1 MGVKVFS
8 SPPPPPPLQDPVKAS
23 ESSVSVDYLI
33 WCGAPN
39 CNTGE
44 MLQSAA
50 AVHAEERARARLAL
64 NNSYV

>member
-8 SPPPPPPLQDPVKAS
+8 STPPPPPHAPPHPPEPS
-23 ESSVSVDYLI
+23 RSVGYLF